1 MKIQTVEE
9 GELSV
14 PHLAAVGPS
23 DGLVR
28 AGDERLAGD
37 ESARGAVR
45 TERRKE
51 ILRQRREEL
60 GLSQEDVAARLR
72 ISVRAYGNWERGL
85 VKEWTDR
92 KLLALAEAL
101 EMSERQ
107 CFWLFRIMVDRDPPP
122 TWRAAEEN
130 RLPQDPAQRDY
141 LVDYAA
147 LMEAVP
153 YPSFLVDHRWDVAL
167 TNSAFDRLFQ
177 TVRPHPTALPDDNF
191 LRFVLFHPDAAAV
204 LEDHEPAW
212 CVPLLAQFATALAA
226 APDDEGLRSIRQEVA
241 RDPFMEAAYRYGVPH
256 WLTTH
261 GQEAAEQDGAVRTVR
276 HPDPGWGLVRCRMV
290 AETSRMLDGM
300 GLTRITLVLS
310 APQGLPTGPARGG
323 AGFAQ
328 QQGARLRAVPALG
341 D

>member
-1 MKIQTVEE
+1 MKIQTVRE

-23 DGLVR
+23 DGLAR
-28 AGDERLAGD
+28 AGEERLAAD

-45 TERRKE
+45 SERRKE

-60 GLSQEDVAARLR
+60 GLSQEDLAARLR

-107 CFWLFRIMVDRDPPP
+107 CFWLFRVMVDRDPPP
-122 TWRAAEEN
+122 TWRAAEDN

-141 LVDYAA
+141 LCDYAA

-153 YPSFLVDHRWDVAL
+153 YPSFLVDRRWDVAL
-167 TNSAFDRLFQ
+167 TNSAFDQLFQ
-177 TVRPHPTALPDDNF
+177 SVRPHPTALPDDNF
-191 LRFVLFHPDAAAV
+191 LRFVLFHPDAAGV

-212 CVPLLAQFATALAA
+212 CVPLLAQLATALAE
-226 APDDEGLRSIRQEVA
+226 APEDEGLSSIRQEVA

-256 WLTTH
+256 WLSKR
-261 GQEAAEQDGAVRTVR
+261 GADAAEQDGAVRTVR
-276 HPDPGWGLVRCRMV
+276 HPDPRWGLVRCRMV
-290 AETSRMLDGM
+290 AESSRMLDAM
-300 GLTRITLVLS
+300 GLTRITLILS
-310 APQGLPTGPARGG
+310 APQGGSPGPVRGG
-323 AGFAQ
+323 ELVH
-328 QQGARLRAVPALG
+328 QQGARLRAVPPLG
-341 D
+341 E

>member
-1 MKIQTVEE
+1 M
-9 GELSV
+9 

-23 DGLVR
+23 DGLAQ
-28 AGDERLAGD
+28 AGEERLAG
-37 ESARGAVR
+37 EEPARGAVR
-45 TERRKE
+45 SERRKE

-60 GLSQEDVAARLR
+60 GLSQEDLAARLR

-107 CFWLFRIMVDRDPPP
+107 CFWLFRVMVDRDPPP

-130 RLPQDPAQRDY
+130 RLPEDPAQRDY
-141 LVDYAA
+141 LCDYAA

-167 TNSAFDRLFQ
+167 TNSAFDKLFQ
-177 TVRPHPTALPDDNF
+177 SVRPHPTALPDDNF

-212 CVPLLAQFATALAA
+212 CVPLLARFANALAA
-226 APDDEGLRSIRQEVA
+226 APEDEGLRSIRQEVA

-261 GQEAAEQDGAVRTVR
+261 GADAAEHDGAVRTVR
-276 HPDPGWGLVRCRMV
+276 HWDPQWGLVRCRMV
-290 AETSRMLDGM
+290 AESSRMLDGM
-300 GLTRITLVLS
+300 GLTRITLILS
-310 APQGLPTGPARGG
+310 APQGAPTGPVRGG
-323 AGFAQ
+323 GAAPLH
-328 QQGARLRAVPALG
+328 QGPRLRAVPSPV

>member
-1 MKIQTVEE
+1 M
-9 GELSV
+9 

-23 DGLVR
+23 DGL
-28 AGDERLAGD
+28 AHIGGERLAGE

-45 TERRKE
+45 SERRKE

-60 GLSQEDVAARLR
+60 GLSQEDLAARLR

-107 CFWLFRIMVDRDPPP
+107 CFWLFRVMVDRDPPP

-130 RLPQDPAQRDY
+130 RLPADPAQRDY
-141 LVDYAA
+141 LCDYAA

-177 TVRPHPTALPDDNF
+177 SVRPHPTALPDDNF

-212 CVPLLAQFATALAA
+212 CVPLLARFATALAA
-226 APDDEGLRSIRQEVA
+226 APEDEGLRSIRQEVA

-261 GQEAAEQDGAVRTVR
+261 GVEAAEQDGAVRTVR

-290 AETSRMLDGM
+290 AESSRMLDGM
-300 GLTRITLVLS
+300 GLTRMTMVLS
-310 APQGLPTGPARGG
+310 APQGLPTGPVRGG
-323 AGFAQ
+323 AGAQ
-328 QQGARLRAVPALG
+328 PHQVPRLRAVPSPV

>member
-1 MKIQTVEE
+1 M
-9 GELSV
+9 

-23 DGLVR
+23 DGLAR
-28 AGDERLAGD
+28 AGEERLAGD

-45 TERRKE
+45 SERRKE

-92 KLLALAEAL
+92 KLLALAQAL

-107 CFWLFRIMVDRDPPP
+107 CFWLFRVMVDRDPPP

-141 LVDYAA
+141 LCDYAA
-147 LMEAVP
+147 LMESVP

-167 TNSAFDRLFQ
+167 TNSAFDQLFQ
-177 TVRPHPTALPDDNF
+177 SVRPHPTALPDDNF

-226 APDDEGLRSIRQEVA
+226 APEDEGLRSIRQEVA

-256 WLTTH
+256 WLSMR
-261 GQEAAEQDGAVRTVR
+261 GAEAAEQDGAVRTVR
-276 HPDPGWGLVRCRMV
+276 HPDPRRGLVRCRMV
-290 AETSRMLDGM
+290 AETSRMLDAM
-300 GLTRITLVLS
+300 GLTRITLILS
-310 APQGLPTGPARGG
+310 APQGAPAGPVPGTGPGR
-323 AGFAQ
+323 
-328 QQGARLRAVPALG
+328 QQGAARLRAVPPLG
-341 D
+341 E

>member
-1 MKIQTVEE
+1 M
-9 GELSV
+9 

-23 DGLVR
+23 DGLSRAVR
-28 AGDERLAGD
+28 TGEERPAGDEP
-37 ESARGAVR
+37 ARGAVR
-45 TERRKE
+45 LERRKE

-60 GLSQEDVAARLR
+60 GLSQEDVASRLR

-107 CFWLFRIMVDRDPPP
+107 CFWLFRVMVDRDPPP
-122 TWRAAEEN
+122 TWRASEES

-141 LVDYAA
+141 LRDYAA

-167 TNSAFDRLFQ
+167 TNSAFDQLFQ
-177 TVRPHPTALPDDNF
+177 SVRPHPTALPDDNF

-226 APDDEGLRSIRQEVA
+226 DPEDEGLRSIRQEVA

-256 WLTTH
+256 WLSTY
-261 GQEAAEQDGAVRTVR
+261 GAEAAERDGAVLAVR
-276 HPDPGWGLVRCRMV
+276 HPDPRLGLVRCRIV
-290 AETSRMLDGM
+290 SENGRMLDAM

-310 APQGLPTGPARGG
+310 TPQGLPAGPGPGSSG
-323 AGFAQ
+323 APRQA
-328 QQGARLRAVPALG
+328 APRLRAVPPLG
-341 D
+341 E

>member
-1 MKIQTVEE
+1 M
-9 GELSV
+9 

-23 DGLVR
+23 DGLAR
-28 AGDERLAGD
+28 AGEERLAGED
-37 ESARGAVR
+37 SARGAVR
-45 TERRKE
+45 SERRKE

-60 GLSQEDVAARLR
+60 GLSQEDVAARLH

-107 CFWLFRIMVDRDPPP
+107 RFWLFRVMVDRDPPP

-141 LVDYAA
+141 LCDYAA
-147 LMEAVP
+147 LMESVP

-167 TNSAFDRLFQ
+167 TNSAFDKLFQ
-177 TVRPHPTALPDDNF
+177 SVRPHPTALPDDNF

-212 CVPLLAQFATALAA
+212 CVPLLAQFANALAA
-226 APDDEGLRSIRQEVA
+226 TPDDEGLSSIRQEVA

-256 WLTTH
+256 WLSTH
-261 GQEAAEQDGAVRTVR
+261 GADAAERDGAVRTVR
-276 HPDPGWGLVRCRMV
+276 HWDPRWGHVRCRMV
-290 AETSRMLDGM
+290 AESSRMLDAM
-300 GLTRITLVLS
+300 GLTRITMILS
-310 APQGLPTGPARGG
+310 TPQGAATGPVRGSG
-323 AGFAQ
+323 ATPLH
-328 QQGARLRAVPALG
+328 QGPRLRAVPSL
-341 D
+341 DD

>member
-1 MKIQTVEE
+1 M
-9 GELSV
+9 
-14 PHLAAVGPS
+14 
-23 DGLVR
+23 
-28 AGDERLAGD
+28 
-37 ESARGAVR
+37 
-45 TERRKE
+45 
-51 ILRQRREEL
+51 RQRREEL
-60 GLSQEDVAARLR
+60 GLSQEDVAARLH

-107 CFWLFRIMVDRDPPP
+107 CFWLFRVMVDRDPPP

-141 LVDYAA
+141 LCDYAA

-167 TNSAFDRLFQ
+167 TNSAFDKLFQ
-177 TVRPHPTALPDDNF
+177 SVRPHPTALPDDNF

-212 CVPLLAQFATALAA
+212 CVPLLAQFANALAA
-226 APDDEGLRSIRQEVA
+226 APDDEGLSSIRQEVA

-256 WLTTH
+256 WLSTH
-261 GQEAAEQDGAVRTVR
+261 GADAAERDGAVRTVR
-276 HPDPGWGLVRCRMV
+276 HWDPRWGHVRCRMV
-290 AETSRMLDGM
+290 AESSRMLDAM
-300 GLTRITLVLS
+300 GLTRITMILS
-310 APQGLPTGPARGG
+310 TPLGAATGPARGSG
-323 AGFAQ
+323 ATPLH
-328 QQGARLRAVPALG
+328 QGPRLRAVPSL

>member
-1 MKIQTVEE
+1 M
-9 GELSV
+9 

-23 DGLVR
+23 DGLAR
-28 AGDERLAGD
+28 AGEERLPGED
-37 ESARGAVR
+37 SARGAVR
-45 TERRKE
+45 SERRKE

-60 GLSQEDVAARLR
+60 GLSQEDVAARLH

-107 CFWLFRIMVDRDPPP
+107 CFWLFRVMVDRDPPP

-141 LVDYAA
+141 LCDYAA

-167 TNSAFDRLFQ
+167 TNSAFDKLFQ
-177 TVRPHPTALPDDNF
+177 SVRPHPTALPDDNF

-212 CVPLLAQFATALAA
+212 CVPLLAQFANALAA
-226 APDDEGLRSIRQEVA
+226 APDDEGLSSIRQEVA

-256 WLTTH
+256 WLSTH
-261 GQEAAEQDGAVRTVR
+261 GADAAERDGAVRTVR
-276 HPDPGWGLVRCRMV
+276 HWDPRWGHVRCRMV
-290 AETSRMLDGM
+290 AESSRMLDAM
-300 GLTRITLVLS
+300 GLTRITMILS
-310 APQGLPTGPARGG
+310 TPLGAATGPARGSG
-323 AGFAQ
+323 ATPLH
-328 QQGARLRAVPALG
+328 QGPRLRAVPSL

>member
-1 MKIQTVEE
+1 M
-9 GELSV
+9 

-23 DGLVR
+23 DGLSR
-28 AGDERLAGD
+28 AAGEERLTG
-37 ESARGAVR
+37 EEPVRGAVR
-45 TERRKE
+45 SERRKE

-107 CFWLFRIMVDRDPPP
+107 CFWLFRVMVDRDPPP
-122 TWRAAEEN
+122 TWHAAEEN
-130 RLPQDPAQRDY
+130 RLPQDPALRDY
-141 LVDYAA
+141 LRDYAA

-153 YPSFLVDHRWDVAL
+153 YPSFLIDHRWDVAL
-167 TNSAFDRLFQ
+167 TNSAFDQLFQ
-177 TVRPHPTALPDDNF
+177 AVRPHPTALPDDNF

-226 APDDEGLRSIRQEVA
+226 DPEDEGLCSIRQEVA

-256 WLTTH
+256 WLSTY
-261 GQEAAEQDGAVRTVR
+261 GAEAAERDGAVLAVH
-276 HPDPGWGLVRCRMV
+276 HPDPRWGTVRCRMV
-290 AETSRMLDGM
+290 AETSRQLDTM
-300 GLTRITLVLS
+300 GLTRITLILS
-310 APQGLPTGPARGG
+310 APQGVPAGPAPTGTVRP
-323 AGFAQ
+323 
-328 QQGARLRAVPALG
+328 QGPRLRAVPPPQE
-341 D
+341 

>member
-1 MKIQTVEE
+1 MKIADREK

-14 PHLAAVGPS
+14 SHLAAVGPS
-23 DGLVR
+23 DALARSGQE
-28 AGDERLAGD
+28 ALAG
-37 ESARGAVR
+37 EEPVRGTVR
-45 TERRKE
+45 SERRKE
-51 ILRQRREEL
+51 LLRQRREEL

-92 KLLALAEAL
+92 KLLALAQAL

-107 CFWLFRIMVDRDPPP
+107 CFWLFRVMADRDPPQS
-122 TWRAAEEN
+122 WRPSEES
-130 RLPQDPAQRDY
+130 RLPDDPAQRDY
-141 LVDYAA
+141 LRDYAA

-167 TNSAFDRLFQ
+167 TNSAFDQLFQ
-177 TVRPHPTALPDDNF
+177 SVRPHPTALPDDNF

-212 CVPLLAQFATALAA
+212 CVPLLAQFSTALAA
-226 APDDEGLRSIRQEVA
+226 APEDAGLKSIRQDIA

-256 WLTTH
+256 WLSTY
-261 GQEAAEQDGAVRTVR
+261 GPQAAERDGSVRAVR
-276 HPDPGWGLVRCRMV
+276 HPDPRWGRARCRLV
-290 AETSRMLDGM
+290 AENGPMLDGM
-300 GLTRITLVLS
+300 GFTRITLVLS
-310 APQGLPTGPARGG
+310 APQGGYGPPVGTPPAP
-323 AGFAQ
+323 AQ
-328 QQGARLRAVPALG
+328 QAPRLRAVPPLK

>member
-1 MKIQTVEE
+1 M
-9 GELSV
+9 

-23 DGLVR
+23 DGLAR
-28 AGDERLAGD
+28 AGDERLATD

-45 TERRKE
+45 SERRKE

-60 GLSQEDVAARLR
+60 GLSQEDLAARLR

-101 EMSERQ
+101 EMCERQ
-107 CFWLFRIMVDRDPPP
+107 CFWLFRVMVDRDPPP
-122 TWRAAEEN
+122 RWRAAEEN
-130 RLPQDPAQRDY
+130 RLPEDPAQRDY
-141 LVDYAA
+141 LIDYAA

-153 YPSFLVDHRWDVAL
+153 YPTFLVDHRWDVVL

-177 TVRPHPTALPDDNF
+177 SVRPHPTALPDDNF

-212 CVPLLAQFATALAA
+212 CVPLLAQFATVLAE

-256 WLTTH
+256 WLSKR
-261 GQEAAEQDGAVRTVR
+261 GAEAAELDGAVRTVR
-276 HPDPGWGLVRCRMV
+276 HPDPRWGLVRCRMV
-290 AETSRMLDGM
+290 AETSRMLGAMD
-300 GLTRITLVLS
+300 LTRITLILT
-310 APQGLPTGPARGG
+310 APQGAVPAPARGG
-323 AGFAQ
+323 ASERQ
-328 QQGARLRAVPALG
+328 PGARLRSVPPLG
-341 D
+341 E

>member
-1 MKIQTVEE
+1 M
-9 GELSV
+9 L
-14 PHLAAVGPS
+14 HLAAVGPS
-23 DGLVR
+23 DGLAH
-28 AGDERLAGD
+28 AGEERLAGE

-45 TERRKE
+45 SERRKE

-60 GLSQEDVAARLR
+60 GLSQEDLAARLR

-130 RLPQDPAQRDY
+130 RLPDDPAQRDY
-141 LVDYAA
+141 LCDYAA

-153 YPSFLVDHRWDVAL
+153 HPSFLVDHRWDVAL

-177 TVRPHPTALPDDNF
+177 SVRPHPTALPDDNF

-212 CVPLLAQFATALAA
+212 CVPLLAQFAAALEA
-226 APDDEGLRSIRQEVA
+226 APEDEGLRSIRQEVA

-256 WLTTH
+256 WLATH
-261 GQEAAEQDGAVRTVR
+261 GAGAAERDGAVRTVR
-276 HPDPGWGLVRCRMV
+276 HWDPQTGPVRCRLV
-290 AETSRMLDGM
+290 AESSRMLDAM
-300 GLTRITLVLS
+300 GLTRITMILS
-310 APQGLPTGPARGG
+310 APQGAAAGPARRGG
-323 AGFAQ
+323 AAPHGK
-328 QQGARLRAVPALG
+328 GPRLRAVPALE

>member
-1 MKIQTVEE
+1 M
-9 GELSV
+9 
-14 PHLAAVGPS
+14 
-23 DGLVR
+23 
-28 AGDERLAGD
+28 
-37 ESARGAVR
+37 
-45 TERRKE
+45 
-51 ILRQRREEL
+51 RQRREEL
-60 GLSQEDVAARLR
+60 GLSQEDLAARLR

-130 RLPQDPAQRDY
+130 RLPDDPAQRDY
-141 LVDYAA
+141 LCDYAA

-153 YPSFLVDHRWDVAL
+153 HPSFLVDHRWDVAL

-177 TVRPHPTALPDDNF
+177 SVRPHPTALPDDNF

-212 CVPLLAQFATALAA
+212 CVPLLAQFAAALEA
-226 APDDEGLRSIRQEVA
+226 APEDEGLRSIRQEVA

-256 WLTTH
+256 WLATH
-261 GQEAAEQDGAVRTVR
+261 GADAAERDGAVRTVR
-276 HPDPGWGLVRCRMV
+276 HWDPQSGLVRCRLV
-290 AETSRMLDGM
+290 AESSRMLDAM
-300 GLTRITLVLS
+300 GLTRITMILS
-310 APQGLPTGPARGG
+310 APRGAAAGPARGG
-323 AGFAQ
+323 AAPHSKGP
-328 QQGARLRAVPALG
+328 RLRAVPALE

>member
-1 MKIQTVEE
+1 M
-9 GELSV
+9 

-23 DGLVR
+23 EGLAHV
-28 AGDERLAGD
+28 GGERLSGE

-45 TERRKE
+45 SERRKE

-60 GLSQEDVAARLR
+60 GLSQEDMAARLR

-101 EMSERQ
+101 EMGERQ
-107 CFWLFRIMVDRDPPP
+107 CFWLFRVMVDRDPPP
-122 TWRAAEEN
+122 TWRGAEDS
-130 RLPQDPAQRDY
+130 RLPDDPAQRDY
-141 LVDYAA
+141 LCDYAA

-177 TVRPHPTALPDDNF
+177 SVRPHPTALPDDNF

-204 LEDHEPAW
+204 LEDHEPSW
-212 CVPLLAQFATALAA
+212 CVPLLARFSTALDAS
-226 APDDEGLRSIRQEVA
+226 PEDEGLRSIRQEVA

-256 WLTTH
+256 WLSTY
-261 GQEAAEQDGAVRTVR
+261 GAEAAEQDGAVRSVR
-276 HPDPGWGLVRCRMV
+276 HPDPSWGLVRCRLV
-290 AETSRMLDGM
+290 AESSRMLDGM
-300 GLTRITLVLS
+300 GLTRMTLVLS
-310 APQGLPTGPARGG
+310 APLGPPTGPVGG
-323 AGFAQ
+323 GPEPLPHHAP
-328 QQGARLRAVPALG
+328 RLRAVPSPR

>member
-1 MKIQTVEE
+1 M
-9 GELSV
+9 

-23 DGLVR
+23 DGLAR
-28 AGDERLAGD
+28 AGEERLAGE

-45 TERRKE
+45 SERRKE

-60 GLSQEDVAARLR
+60 GLSQEDLAARLR

-107 CFWLFRIMVDRDPPP
+107 CFWLFRVMVERDPPP
-122 TWRAAEEN
+122 TWRAAEES
-130 RLPQDPAQRDY
+130 RLPEDPAQRDY
-141 LVDYAA
+141 LCDYAA

-167 TNSAFDRLFQ
+167 TNSAFDQLFQ
-177 TVRPHPTALPDDNF
+177 SVRPHPTALPDDNF
-191 LRFVLFHPDAAAV
+191 LRFVLFHPDAAGV

-226 APDDEGLRSIRQEVA
+226 APQDEGLRSIRQEVA

-256 WLTTH
+256 WLSMR
-261 GQEAAEQDGAVRTVR
+261 GAGAAERDGAVRTVR
-276 HPDPGWGLVRCRMV
+276 HPDPRRGVVRCRMV
-290 AETSRMLDGM
+290 AESSRMLDAM
-300 GLTRITLVLS
+300 GLTRITLILS
-310 APQGLPTGPARGG
+310 APQGAPTGPVAPGGPAR
-323 AGFAQ
+323 Q
-328 QQGARLRAVPALG
+328 QGGARLRAVPSLG
-341 D
+341 A

>member
-1 MKIQTVEE
+1 M
-9 GELSV
+9 

-23 DGLVR
+23 DGLAR
-28 AGDERLAGD
+28 AGEARLTG
-37 ESARGAVR
+37 EEPVRGAVR
-45 TERRKE
+45 SERRKE

-60 GLSQEDVAARLR
+60 NLSQEDMAARLR

-107 CFWLFRIMVDRDPPP
+107 CFWLFRVMVDRDPPP

-130 RLPQDPAQRDY
+130 RLPADPAQRDY
-141 LVDYAA
+141 LRDYAA
-147 LMEAVP
+147 LMEALP

-167 TNSAFDRLFQ
+167 TNSAFDQLFRA
-177 TVRPHPTALPDDNF
+177 VRPHPTALPDDNF

-212 CVPLLAQFATALAA
+212 CVPLLAQFATGLAA
-226 APDDEGLRSIRQEVA
+226 DPDDEGLRSIRQEVA

-256 WLTTH
+256 WLSTY
-261 GQEAAEQDGAVRTVR
+261 GAEAAERDGAVRSVR
-276 HPDPGWGLVRCRMV
+276 HPDPRWGVARCRMV
-290 AETSRMLDGM
+290 AESGHMLDAM
-300 GLTRITLVLS
+300 GLTRVTLILS
-310 APQGLPTGPARGG
+310 APQGVPVGPAPVG
-323 AGFAQ
+323 AGGPPQTA
-328 QQGARLRAVPALG
+328 ARLRAVPSPVE
-341 D
+341 

>member
-1 MKIQTVEE
+1 M
-9 GELSV
+9 
-14 PHLAAVGPS
+14 
-23 DGLVR
+23 
-28 AGDERLAGD
+28 
-37 ESARGAVR
+37 
-45 TERRKE
+45 
-51 ILRQRREEL
+51 RQRREEL
-60 GLSQEDVAARLR
+60 GLSQEDLAARLR

-107 CFWLFRIMVDRDPPP
+107 CFWLFRVMVDRDPPP
-122 TWRAAEEN
+122 TWRAAEES

-141 LVDYAA
+141 LCDYAA

-167 TNSAFDRLFQ
+167 TNSAFDKLFQ
-177 TVRPHPTALPDDNF
+177 SVRPHPTALPDDNF

-212 CVPLLAQFATALAA
+212 CVPLLAQFAGALAA
-226 APDDEGLRSIRQEVA
+226 APEDEGLSSIRQEVA

-256 WLTTH
+256 WLSTH
-261 GQEAAEQDGAVRTVR
+261 GADAAERDGAVRTVR
-276 HPDPGWGLVRCRMV
+276 HWDPRWGHVRCRMV
-290 AETSRMLDGM
+290 AESSRMLDGM
-300 GLTRITLVLS
+300 GLTRITMILS
-310 APQGLPTGPARGG
+310 TPQVAETGPVRGG
-323 AGFAQ
+323 ATAPLH
-328 QQGARLRAVPALG
+328 QGPRLRAVPSLE

>member
-1 MKIQTVEE
+1 M
-9 GELSV
+9 L
-14 PHLAAVGPS
+14 HLAAVGPS
-23 DGLVR
+23 DGLAR
-28 AGDERLAGD
+28 AGEECLAGE

-45 TERRKE
+45 SERRKE

-60 GLSQEDVAARLR
+60 GLSQEDLAARLR

-107 CFWLFRIMVDRDPPP
+107 CFWLFRVMVDRDPPP

-130 RLPQDPAQRDY
+130 RLPEDPAQRDY
-141 LVDYAA
+141 LCDYAA

-153 YPSFLVDHRWDVAL
+153 HPSFLVDHRWDVAL
-167 TNSAFDRLFQ
+167 TNSAFDKLFQ
-177 TVRPHPTALPDDNF
+177 SVRPHPTALPDDNF

-212 CVPLLAQFATALAA
+212 CVPLLAQFAAALEA
-226 APDDEGLRSIRQEVA
+226 APDDEALTSIRQEVA

-256 WLTTH
+256 WLATH
-261 GQEAAEQDGAVRTVR
+261 GAEAAERDGAVRTVR
-276 HPDPGWGLVRCRMV
+276 HWDPATGLVRCRLV
-290 AETSRMLDGM
+290 AESSRMLDAM
-300 GLTRITLVLS
+300 GLTRITMILS
-310 APQGLPTGPARGG
+310 APQGAAAGPVGG
-323 AGFAQ
+323 AGAPRH
-328 QQGARLRAVPALG
+328 QGPRLRAVPALE

>member
-1 MKIQTVEE
+1 M
-9 GELSV
+9 

-23 DGLVR
+23 DGLAR
-28 AGDERLAGD
+28 AGEERLAGD

-45 TERRKE
+45 SERRKE

-60 GLSQEDVAARLR
+60 GLSQEDVAARLG

-92 KLLALAEAL
+92 KLLALSQAL

-107 CFWLFRIMVDRDPPP
+107 CFWLFRVMVDRDPPP

-141 LVDYAA
+141 LRDYAA
-147 LMEAVP
+147 LMESAP

-167 TNSAFDRLFQ
+167 TNSAFDQLFQ
-177 TVRPHPTALPDDNF
+177 SVRPHPTALPDDNF
-191 LRFVLFHPDAAAV
+191 LRFVLFHPDAAGV

-226 APDDEGLRSIRQEVA
+226 APEDEGLRSIRQEVA

-256 WLTTH
+256 WLSLR
-261 GQEAAEQDGAVRTVR
+261 GAEAAEQDGAVRTVR
-276 HPDPGWGLVRCRMV
+276 HPDPRRGLVRCRMV
-290 AETSRMLDGM
+290 AETSRMLDAM
-300 GLTRITLVLS
+300 GLTRITLILS
-310 APQGLPTGPARGG
+310 GPQGGPAGPVRG
-323 AGFAQ
+323 AGPGRP
-328 QQGARLRAVPALG
+328 QGARLRAVPSPAQ
-341 D
+341 

>member
-1 MKIQTVEE
+1 M
-9 GELSV
+9 

-23 DGLVR
+23 DGLARVVE
-28 AGDERLAGD
+28 ERLAGE

-45 TERRKE
+45 SERRKE

-60 GLSQEDVAARLR
+60 GLSQEDLAARLR

-107 CFWLFRIMVDRDPPP
+107 CFWLFRVMVDRDPPP
-122 TWRAAEEN
+122 TWRAAEES

-141 LVDYAA
+141 LCDYAA

-167 TNSAFDRLFQ
+167 TNSAFDKLFQ
-177 TVRPHPTALPDDNF
+177 SVRPHPTALPDDNF

-204 LEDHEPAW
+204 LEDHEPSW
-212 CVPLLAQFATALAA
+212 CVPLLAQFAAALDA
-226 APDDEGLRSIRQEVA
+226 APEDEGLTSIRQEVA

-256 WLTTH
+256 WLSTH
-261 GQEAAEQDGAVRTVR
+261 GTDAAELDGAVRTVR
-276 HPDPGWGLVRCRMV
+276 HWDPRWGPVRCRMV
-290 AETSRMLDGM
+290 AESSRMLDGM
-300 GLTRITLVLS
+300 GLTRITMVLS
-310 APQGLPTGPARGG
+310 TPQGAATGPVRGG
-323 AGFAQ
+323 EAAPLH
-328 QQGARLRAVPALG
+328 QGPRLRAVPSLE

>member
-1 MKIQTVEE
+1 MA
-9 GELSV
+9 
-14 PHLAAVGPS
+14 HLAAVGPS
-23 DGLVR
+23 DGL
-28 AGDERLAGD
+28 AHIGGERLAGE

-45 TERRKE
+45 SERRKE

-60 GLSQEDVAARLR
+60 GLSQEDLAARLR

-107 CFWLFRIMVDRDPPP
+107 CFWLFRIMVDREPPP
-122 TWRAAEEN
+122 TWRAAEDS
-130 RLPQDPAQRDY
+130 RLPDDPAQRDY
-141 LVDYAA
+141 LCDYAA

-177 TVRPHPTALPDDNF
+177 SVRPHPTALPDDNF

-212 CVPLLAQFATALAA
+212 CVPLLARFATSLAA

-261 GQEAAEQDGAVRTVR
+261 GAEAAEQDGAVRTVR

-290 AETSRMLDGM
+290 AESGPMLDGM
-300 GLTRITLVLS
+300 GLTRMTLVLS
-310 APQGLPTGPARGG
+310 SPQGLPTGPLPSGPG
-323 AGFAQ
+323 TQ
-328 QQGARLRAVPALG
+328 QHQPPRLRAVPSPVE
-341 D
+341 

>member
-1 MKIQTVEE
+1 M
-9 GELSV
+9 

-23 DGLVR
+23 DGLSQDDR
-28 AGDERLAGD
+28 TGDERPMG
-37 ESARGAVR
+37 EEPVRGAVR
-45 TERRKE
+45 LERRKE

-60 GLSQEDVAARLR
+60 GLSQEDVASRLR
-72 ISVRAYGNWERGL
+72 ISVRAYGNWERGQ
-85 VKEWTDR
+85 VKAWTDR

-107 CFWLFRIMVDRDPPP
+107 CFWLFRVMVDRDPPP
-122 TWRAAEEN
+122 TWRAAEES
-130 RLPQDPAQRDY
+130 RLPEDPEQRDY
-141 LVDYAA
+141 LRDYAA

-167 TNSAFDRLFQ
+167 TNSAFDQLFQ

-204 LEDHEPAW
+204 LDDHEPAW

-226 APDDEGLRSIRQEVA
+226 DPQDEGLCSIRQEVA

-256 WLTTH
+256 WLSTY
-261 GQEAAEQDGAVRTVR
+261 GADAAERDGAVLAVR
-276 HPDPGWGLVRCRMV
+276 HPDARIGRVRCRMV
-290 AETSRMLDGM
+290 AETGRMLDAM

-310 APQGLPTGPARGG
+310 APAPLPAHSP
-323 AGFAQ
+323 
-328 QQGARLRAVPALG
+328 QGAADAPRRQQPRLRAVPPLG
-341 D
+341 E

>member
-1 MKIQTVEE
+1 MR
-9 GELSV
+9 S
-14 PHLAAVGPS
+14 
-23 DGLVR
+23 
-28 AGDERLAGD
+28 
-37 ESARGAVR
+37 
-45 TERRKE
+45 ERRKE

-60 GLSQEDVAARLR
+60 GLSQEDLAARLR

-107 CFWLFRIMVDRDPPP
+107 CFWLFRVMVDRDPPP
-122 TWRAAEEN
+122 TWRAAADS
-130 RLPQDPAQRDY
+130 RLPDDPAQRDY

-153 YPSFLVDHRWDVAL
+153 HPSFLVDHRWDVAL

-177 TVRPHPTALPDDNF
+177 SVRPHPTALPDDNF

-212 CVPLLAQFATALAA
+212 CVPLMAQFAGALEA
-226 APDDEGLRSIRQEVA
+226 APEDEGLRSIRQEIA

-256 WLTTH
+256 WLKTH
-261 GQEAAEQDGAVRTVR
+261 GSEAAERDGAVRTVR
-276 HPDPGWGLVRCRMV
+276 HWDPQAGLVRCRIV
-290 AETSRMLDGM
+290 AESSRMLDAM

-310 APQGLPTGPARGG
+310 SPQGPAAGPARGG
-323 AGFAQ
+323 SAPHR
-328 QQGARLRAVPALG
+328 QGPRLRAVPSLG

>member
-1 MKIQTVEE
+1 M
-9 GELSV
+9 

-23 DGLVR
+23 DGLSR
-28 AGDERLAGD
+28 AARTGEECPAGDEPV
-37 ESARGAVR
+37 RGAVR
-45 TERRKE
+45 LERRKE

-60 GLSQEDVAARLR
+60 GLSQEDLAARLR

-107 CFWLFRIMVDRDPPP
+107 CFWLFRVMVDRDPPP
-122 TWRAAEEN
+122 TWRAAQGS
-130 RLPQDPAQRDY
+130 RLPEDPAQRDY
-141 LVDYAA
+141 LRDYAA

-167 TNSAFDRLFQ
+167 TNSAFDQLFQ

-226 APDDEGLRSIRQEVA
+226 DPEDQGLRSIRQEVA

-256 WLTTH
+256 WLSTY
-261 GQEAAEQDGAVRTVR
+261 GAEAAERDGAVLAVR
-276 HPDPGWGLVRCRMV
+276 HPDPRWGLVRCRMV
-290 AETSRMLDGM
+290 SEHGRMLDAM

-310 APQGLPTGPARGG
+310 APQGLPADRGG
-323 AGFAQ
+323 AGLPRQSA
-328 QQGARLRAVPALG
+328 ARLRAVPPLG
-341 D
+341 E